1 MSKTTPAG
9 KLPLTFSDIK
19 AAHEAI
25 SPAVIRTPTRLS
37 RTLSNILGAQI
48 WLKFE
53 NLQFTGAYKERGA
66 LNRLLHLDAAQ
77 RAKGVIAC
85 SAGNHAQGIPYH
97 AKRLGIPATII
108 MPMATPSIKVEG
120 TRVHGANVILYGDNF
135 EESAAYAHKLTDRF
149 GLTFIHP
156 FDDPLVIAGQGT
168 IAIEMLEDAPEL
180 DYLIL
185 PIGGG
190 GMISGMSVAART
202 LSPKTRIIG
211 VQAEL
216 FPSMHARLRGEA
228 AHCGGSTLAEGIAVK
243 TPGELTSK
251 LVDELVDDIILV
263 NESKL
268 ESGVSLLLNIE
279 KTVVEGAGAA
289 GIAALMAYP
298 ERFRGKKLGLVL
310 TGGNIDTRLLADILY
325 RELAREHR
333 LARIRVE
340 LTDQPGQLAK
350 LSNIIAEE
358 GANIIEVVHQRRF
371 SALPAKTAYVII
383 ELETRGFEH
392 FEHLLDV
399 LRKEDIIVEDLDADL
414 S

>member
-1 MSKTTPAG
+1 MMSKTAANTPY
-9 KLPLTFSDIK
+9 PLSFADIE
-19 AAHEAI
+19 AAHKAI
-25 SPAVIRTPTRLS
+25 SPAIIRTPTRMS
-37 RTLSNILGAQI
+37 RTLSNILGAEV

-53 NLQFTGAYKERGA
+53 NQQFTGAYKERGA
-66 LNRLLHLDAAQ
+66 LNRMLHLDDRQ
-77 RAKGVIAC
+77 RKNGVIAC
-85 SAGNHAQGIPYH
+85 SAGNHAQGIAYH
-97 AKRLGIPATII
+97 ARRLGIPATII

-120 TRVHGANVILYGDNF
+120 TRVHGANVILYGETF

-149 GLTFIHP
+149 DLTFIHP

-168 IAIEMLEDAPEL
+168 IAIEMLQDAPEL
-180 DYLIL
+180 DCLLL

-190 GMISGMSVAART
+190 GMISGVSIAAKT
-202 LSPKTRIIG
+202 LSPKTRMIG
-211 VQAEL
+211 VQAKL
-216 FPSMHARLRGEA
+216 FPSMRARLRGEA
-228 AHCGGSTLAEGIAVK
+228 ADCGGSTLAEGIAVK
-243 TPGELTSK
+243 TPGDLTSK
-251 LVDELVDDIILV
+251 LVEELVDDIILV
-263 NESKL
+263 NETSL

-289 GIAALMAYP
+289 GIAALMSDP
-298 ERFRGKKLGLVL
+298 ERFKGKKLGLVL

-399 LRKEDIIVEDLDADL
+399 LRNNDINVQDLDA
-414 S
+414 